1 MFAKF
6 SRPLAALSMAAV
18 CLLVANGAVYAQQAA
33 AQQFAETPQPVAPR
47 ATPPAPAKPPAPGRD
62 LKPSTAIPTLAEQ
75 VRSLQASVETLQ
87 ADVAAMKAR
96 LQNAEKEIGTLHS
109 SVASLQNKLADYLA
123 KVSFTCKSASV
134 SRSGS
139 GVEENCSPYRCRAI
153 DGRCAPQTCN
163 SVDDCAPGYVCLP
176 GVFKCSLP

>member
-1 MFAKF
+1 MFVKLRR
-6 SRPLAALSMAAV
+6 SLAALSIAAV
-18 CLLVANGAVYAQQAA
+18 CLLLADGAARAEEA
-33 AQQFAETPQPVAPR
+33 PARQFAETPQPVAPR
-47 ATPPAPAKPPAPGRD
+47 ATPPAPAKPPASGRD
-62 LKPSTAIPTLAEQ
+62 LKPSTAVPTLAEQ

-96 LQNAEKEIGTLHS
+96 LQNAEKDVGTLRS
-109 SVASLQNKLADYLA
+109 GMTALQNKLSEYLA

>member
-1 MFAKF
+1 MFVKF
-6 SRPLAALSMAAV
+6 RRSLAALSMAAIW
-18 CLLVANGAVYAQQAA
+18 LLVADGAARAQQAP
-33 AQQFAETPQPVAPR
+33 AQHVAETPQPVAPR
-47 ATPPAPAKPPAPGRD
+47 ATPPAPAKPPTPGRD
-62 LKPSTAIPTLAEQ
+62 LKPSTAVPTLAEQ
-75 VRSLQASVETLQ
+75 VRSLQASLETLQ

-96 LQNAEKEIGTLHS
+96 LQNAEKEVGTLHS
-109 SVASLQNKLADYLA
+109 GMTSLQNKLADYLA

-176 GVFKCSLP
+176 GVFKCGLP